1 MAKLALSNRDEKR
14 RKTVEKFRAN
24 PMEIANWIHVNK
36 TLPQSEPEVLAMAE
50 EIIQATDRTLSSASS
65 GVRIYAKEFD
75 VPLKCFMNTL

>member
-1 MAKLALSNRDEKR
+1 MNRKELIVLHA
-14 RKTVEKFRAN
+14 VE
-24 PMEIANWIHVNK
+24 MEIANWIHVNK